1 MGEHELA
8 LLLTVTNTDDRP
20 FTFEE
25 ALHSYFSVD
34 DIRSAQVEGLDGSRY
49 LDMVPGADRGPHVQE
64 GPITFTGETDR
75 TFQGTA
81 ATAVIRDGT
90 RAVTVARDGSASAIV
105 WNPWVDKSAAMSDF
119 GDDEWTGMV
128 CVETANAKAD
138 AVTLEPGAEHTMSAY
153 ISV

>member
-1 MGEHELA
+1 
-8 LLLTVTNTDDRP
+8 
-20 FTFEE
+20 
-25 ALHSYFSVD
+25 
-34 DIRSAQVEGLDGSRY
+34 
-49 LDMVPGADRGPHVQE
+49 VQD
-64 GPITFTGETDR
+64 GPITFTRETDR

-81 ATAVIRDGT
+81 ATALICDGK
-90 RAVTVARDGSASAIV
+90 RAVTVARNGSDSAIV